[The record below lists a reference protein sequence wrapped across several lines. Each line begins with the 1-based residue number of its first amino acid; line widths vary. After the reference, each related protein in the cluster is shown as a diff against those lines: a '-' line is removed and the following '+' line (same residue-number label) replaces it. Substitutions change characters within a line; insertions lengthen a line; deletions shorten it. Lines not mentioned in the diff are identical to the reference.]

1 MRVLAVRTA
10 SEESAILS
18 AWLVAIWNMANDGD
32 ENCTAGIITA
42 TFQFVEMLG
51 SESIACNNKSEQLK
65 DRMTALCGEYL
76 FELTLWVPQNFTP
89 RLL

>member
-51 SESIACNNKSEQLK
+51 LQCIACNNKSEK
-65 DRMTALCGEYL
+65 
-76 FELTLWVPQNFTP
+76 
-89 RLL
+89 